1 MEHLVCLVSLYR
13 YVTFFQFFL
22 LKRRNSQDSCVISLR
37 KEYESYSGT
46 HRNTQDPNTLHP
58 QDMCSMPEQGNEQIA
73 RIPTLEKGLEAMSS
87 GLYTIGL
94 SPTIYT
100 TKDRLGLALLRT

>member
-1 MEHLVCLVSLYR
+1 
-13 YVTFFQFFL
+13 
-22 LKRRNSQDSCVISLR
+22 
-37 KEYESYSGT
+37 
-46 HRNTQDPNTLHP
+46 
-58 QDMCSMPEQGNEQIA
+58 MPEQGNEQIA

-100 TKDRLGLALLRT
+100 TKDRLGLALLNT